1 MFGTI
6 HLRKKCLKISGIS
19 ALDSGLLH
27 FVNNRILYGSF
38 IVKYI
43 FEIYHTIDFR
53 AFGLFVHSYIYNT
66 YIS

>member
-27 FVNNRILYGSF
+27 FVMDVMNGSF
-38 IVKYI
+38 VVKYI